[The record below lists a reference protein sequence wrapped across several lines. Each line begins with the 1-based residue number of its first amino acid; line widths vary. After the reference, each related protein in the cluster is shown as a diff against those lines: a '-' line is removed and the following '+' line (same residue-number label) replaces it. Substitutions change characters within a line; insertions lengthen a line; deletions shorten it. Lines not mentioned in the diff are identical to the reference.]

1 MTNELKQDVKQHVD
15 ATEEERQTLFADT
28 ECRSSSDVIPIVDKG
43 VVYPPK
49 KIERKKH
56 QRTTKEDIHK
66 FVRWLFKHNDDE
78 AFNKLSSGKISNLYL
93 NETGTFINRETV
105 RRNRKIWQMKD
116 GKIVNT
122 ENEFGNVINEK

>member
-1 MTNELKQDVKQHVD
+1 MTENM
-15 ATEEERQTLFADT
+15 TEEES
-28 ECRSSSDVIPIVDKG
+28 SSSDGSEIMVIVDKG

-122 ENEFGNVINEK
+122 ENEFGNMMKDNEK